1 MSNIKVGDVVEVI
14 STDLF
19 GSAIYEGAVG
29 VVTDVVVSYE
39 VEILFYKNSSIEVY
53 QYVPYDGW
61 EEYVK
66 VVNTSNDG
74 VGDNK

>member
-1 MSNIKVGDVVEVI
+1 MSNIKVGDIVEVI

-29 VVTDVVVSYE
+29 IVTDVINGYE

-53 QYVPYDGW
+53 QYVPYDDW
-61 EEYVK
+61 HEYLSVVK
-66 VVNTSNDG
+66 E
-74 VGDNK
+74 

>member
-29 VVTDVVVSYE
+29 IVTDVVVSYE